1 MSTELFIGMGSALW
15 LGILTSISPC
25 PLATNVAAISFIG
38 KRLDSRRAVV
48 VTGLLYTLGR
58 SLVYVALGA
67 ILVVSVLSA
76 PNVSQFLQRYMNR
89 FLGPLLILIG
99 MLLLGLLRL
108 PLPNTGA
115 SEKLGRKVEPW
126 GVWGG
131 LVLGVIFALS
141 FCPVSAGLFFGSL
154 LAVAVKHESPILM
167 PSLYGIGTALPV
179 IVFAILLAVSTG
191 AMGKAYGGV
200 TQSERWARL
209 ATGILFIGI
218 GVYYSLAFVFRVV

>member
-1 MSTELFIGMGSALW
+1 MSAELFIGMGAALW

-25 PLATNVAAISFIG
+25 PLATNIAAISFIG
-38 KRLDSRRAVV
+38 KRLDSRKAVV
-48 VTGLLYTLGR
+48 ATGLLYTLGR
-58 SLVYVALGA
+58 SLVYAVLGA
-67 ILVVSVLSA
+67 LLVASLLSA
-76 PNVSQFLQRYMNR
+76 PDASQFLQRYMNR

-99 MLLLGLLRL
+99 MLLLGLIRL

-115 SEKLGRKVEPW
+115 SEKLGKKVEPW

-131 LVLGVIFALS
+131 LVLGVVFALS

-167 PSLYGIGTALPV
+167 PTLFGIGTALPV
-179 IVFAILLAVSTG
+179 IVFAVILAISTA
-191 AMGKAYGGV
+191 AMGKAYGKV
-200 TQSERWARL
+200 TQFERWARG
-209 ATGILFIGI
+209 ATGVLFIGI

>member
-1 MSTELFIGMGSALW
+1 MSTELLLGMGSALW

-38 KRLDSRRAVV
+38 KRLGSRRGVV
-48 VTGLLYTLGR
+48 ITGLLYTLGR

-67 ILVVSVLSA
+67 LLVASVLSA
-76 PNVSQFLQRYMNR
+76 PSASQFLQRYMNR
-89 FLGPLLILIG
+89 LLGPILILVG
-99 MLLLGLLRL
+99 MLLLGLIRL

-115 SEKLGRKVEPW
+115 SEKLGKKVEPW

-154 LAVAVKHESPILM
+154 LTVAIKHESPIVV

-179 IVFAILLAVSTG
+179 IVFAILLAIGTG
-191 AMGKAYGGV
+191 AMGRAYGKV
-200 TQSERWARL
+200 VQFERWARG
-209 ATGILFIGI
+209 ATGVLFIGI
-218 GVYYSLAFVFRVV
+218 GVYYSLSFVFRVI